1 MTNTSHNDNA
11 TTAITDYEQVNNR
24 QPYLMSTEHVEHMAS
39 AITKASESALSQ
51 LVAAR
56 DSRYRNEID
65 PLEREADLL
74 SREYDSMEEAIASI
88 EAVLP
93 SEERL
98 TQHEADEILLSGRKD
113 SKEAAAAKLAE
124 LEEFKRKPVAMAE
137 RQKEIVAR
145 LEAIGKEKRDIAK
158 QVFEEW
164 FAKVQPVVRAA
175 EHGLFI
181 VLLNGLEQSCYKY
194 QERTDTGRSAYG
206 ALPYVRPLLFPERLT
221 SLTADERSEEWRSGV
236 RWYGGR

>member
-1 MTNTSHNDNA
+1 MTNTNA
-11 TTAITDYEQVNNR
+11 NTDASVSVTERDAMTDSASAMTEDTHLTITDS
-24 QPYLMSTEHVEHMAS
+24 LAD
-39 AITKASESALSQ
+39 AITKLFDSTLTQ
-51 LVAAR
+51 LVALR
-56 DSRYRNEID
+56 DERYAAAIED
-65 PLEREADLL
+65 LEHEAAALAKEDGQLEAD
-74 SREYDSMEEAIASI
+74 IASL

-93 SEERL
+93 SKERL
-98 TQHEADEILLSGRKD
+98 TQHQIDTLLVEGKRYEVKD
-113 SKEAAAAKLAE
+113 KLSELAAYKHKLVT
-124 LEEFKRKPVAMAE
+124 KRE
-137 RQKEIVAR
+137 RQKEISAR

-181 VLLNGLEQSCYKY
+181 VLLNGLEQSCYEY
-194 QERTDTGRSAYG
+194 QERTDTGPSAYG
-206 ALPYVRPLLFPERLT
+206 VVPYVRPLLSPERLT